1 MKSTL
6 FCSLPPCNK
15 SCKNL
20 DNSNITRLGRI
31 VSNVFLLKVS
41 TFFSIGAFEM
51 LAFLCIALS
60 LFARMTFHLGVFQ
73 MNASRELNTSL
84 LTDTKET

>member
-1 MKSTL
+1 
-6 FCSLPPCNK
+6 
-15 SCKNL
+15 
-20 DNSNITRLGRI
+20 
-31 VSNVFLLKVS
+31 
-41 TFFSIGAFEM
+41 M